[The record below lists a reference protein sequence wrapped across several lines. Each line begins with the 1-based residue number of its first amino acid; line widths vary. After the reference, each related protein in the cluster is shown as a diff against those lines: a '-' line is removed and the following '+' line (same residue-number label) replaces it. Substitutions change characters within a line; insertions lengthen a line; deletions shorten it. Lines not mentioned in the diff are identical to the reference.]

1 MIMHD
6 LSVAINI
13 NYHLMQMFLPFH
25 WPRAHHVTRKQLPTN
40 NGVLMRNV
48 VQLFFPVSSSI
59 RAAILHECQNY
70 LGGGGCL
77 GGSEKNRG
85 TVITSV
91 QLAFRR
97 RDRNF
102 TPFFHSLIRK
112 SASDEKHAK
121 HISIYL
127 ACLQISPF
135 ETVILYSF
143 WAIPPNKTLQACTGK
158 TFS

>member
-1 MIMHD
+1 MICQWRSI
-6 LSVAINI
+6 LII
-13 NYHLMQMFLPFH
+13 IRCKCFFLFIGREPTT
-25 WPRAHHVTRKQLPTN
+25 WPAN
-40 NGVLMRNV
+40 NCLQTMVCSCAMSFNC
-48 VQLFFPVSSSI
+48 FFPVSSSI